1 MDEMFMNELIVNIRL
16 LDVTIYKVTE
26 SCYYIVSSII
36 ISDLQFTTS
45 KRAIS
50 ISYILIMD
58 IILMKDSM
66 VINDML
72 YILQHF
78 ILNFISFFIVY
89 TVIFYN

>member
-1 MDEMFMNELIVNIRL
+1 MITLSYVI
-16 LDVTIYKVTE
+16 
-26 SCYYIVSSII
+26 II

-66 VINDML
+66 VISDMF

-78 ILNFISFFIVY
+78 NFEFHSISY
-89 TVIFYN
+89 CSTSPSRLL

>member
-1 MDEMFMNELIVNIRL
+1 MQLHRVL
-16 LDVTIYKVTE
+16 
-26 SCYYIVSSII
+26 SII

-50 ISYILIMD
+50 NSYTLIMD

-66 VINDML
+66 VISDML

-78 ILNFISFFIVY
+78 NLNFIPFLIVN
-89 TVIFYN
+89 TVVFYSYCPTSPSRLLRKL